1 MEVLLKMPCVVKEE
15 KSAES
20 INHENICS
28 QEARKVQIHI
38 YTIIKSP
45 CVSMTFFFLKKNK
58 ELIMF

>member
-20 INHENICS
+20 INHEHICS

-45 CVSMTFFFLKKNK
+45 CVSMTFLKKKINK